1 MAERILRDENIVA
14 WVESELQQIE
24 DDEINTVES
33 SQHDEMRLMRI
44 KYHTM
49 LEIGYAKMVR
59 KVALAARRELQK
71 VPINSIY
78 TVFGNVDDANDI
90 EQHYMQLNDAIQT
103 AVVDTE
109 YVINMAYL
117 RLALLLPIGIDATP
131 GTLEQYTN
139 LNKEIE
145 ERVRH
150 VDSDS
155 LSLMLF
161 YTPPVGVTAGQLG
174 QLSVAFD
181 HQDVDAAFNALAAA
195 ADVPMVSRVNLGM
208 NLHDRIELANYD
220 IGVGRIGIYG
230 ISYMVP
236 HIESL
241 VISLMGIPSGD
252 ALYQTARYTD
262 DGVFDP
268 EGQMEI

>member
-90 EQHYMQLNDAIQT
+90 EQNYMQLDDAIQT

-131 GTLEQYTN
+131 GTLEQYMN
-139 LNKEIE
+139 LNEEIE
-145 ERVRH
+145 ERARH

-161 YTPPVGVTAGQLG
+161 YTPPAGVTAEQLG

-181 HQDVDAAFNALAAA
+181 HQDVDAAFNALGAAA

-220 IGVGRIGIYG
+220 IGMGRIGIYG
-230 ISYMVP
+230 ISYMVT

-241 VISLMGIPSGD
+241 VISLMGMPSGD

-262 DGVFDP
+262 GVFDP
-268 EGQMEI
+268 DGHMEI